1 MIVDLFA
8 INSSDYVVDC
18 KLKINMFPKK
28 VSNLKKLYFIFP
40 TKKLK
45 KLFFVFP
52 FDTSFGT
59 GFGLRFLKS
68 QRRIWTKADLF

>member
-28 VSNLKKLYFIFP
+28 VSNLKNYI
-40 TKKLK
+40 
-45 KLFFVFP
+45 
-52 FDTSFGT
+52 SF
-59 GFGLRFLKS
+59 S
-68 QRRIWTKADLF
+68 QRKS